1 MSLKKSLSALVASS
15 LALAAASCAGPQQSF
30 VPDQASGDVSAL
42 SAKTVIPSNLKNG
55 EAIPGE
61 FIVKYKKGV
70 ARKNSAGS
78 SVLKEIGGTSTGMQL
93 VKMPVAKNG
102 VDSMKAI
109 KADSSIE
116 WVEPNRIIKLD
127 LPKVSVSGT
136 VDSVFKGAALFNDPM
151 LDKQYSHKIT
161 NAYEAWSSLKA
172 KKVKVNE
179 VVVAIVDTGVY
190 AAHPDLKDRIVEGYS
205 AYPGERWD
213 DDQQGHGT
221 HCAGIAAAIQDNNE
235 GVAGVATN
243 AKIQPVKVLNDQ
255 GSGTYAAVADG
266 IAWAGSHGAKVL
278 SMSLGGPST
287 SQAMEDAIKVALQND
302 VIVIAASG
310 NSGPSAGLSYPA
322 GIKGVMA
329 VGATDSKDAI
339 ASFSQVG
346 THISVAAPGVGI
358 LSTFPLHSNGIG
370 QQNYGSI
377 SGTSMACPYVSGL
390 ATLLR
395 GVHPEFT
402 AQQVRDRIEKTSDDK
417 GAAGFDKVF
426 GNGRVN
432 VAKALAN

>member
-30 VPDQASGDVSAL
+30 VPDETSGDVNAL
-42 SAKTVIPSNLKNG
+42 AAKIVIPANLKNG

-61 FIVKYKKGV
+61 FIVKYKKGAV
-70 ARKNSAGS
+70 RKNSAGS
-78 SVLKEIGGTSTGMQL
+78 TVLKEIGGNKTGMQL

-109 KADSSIE
+109 QADSSIE
-116 WVEPNRIIKLD
+116 WVEPNRVIRLD

-136 VDSVFKGAALFNDPM
+136 VDSVVKGETLFNDPM

-161 NAYEAWSSLKA
+161 NAYDGWASLKG
-172 KKVKVNE
+172 KKVNE
-179 VVVAIVDTGVY
+179 VIVAIVDTGVY
-190 AAHPDLKDRIVEGYS
+190 GAHPDLKNRIVEGYS

-213 DDQQGHGT
+213 DDMQGHGT

-235 GVAGVATN
+235 GVAGLAIN
-243 AKIQPVKVLNDQ
+243 AKIQPVKVLNNQ

-287 SQAMEDAIKVALQND
+287 SQALEDAIKLALQND
-302 VIVIAASG
+302 AVVVAASG
-310 NSGPSAGLSYPA
+310 NSGPNAGLSYPA

-339 ASFSQVG
+339 ANFSQVG
-346 THISVAAPGVGI
+346 QHISVAAPGVNI
-358 LSTFPLHSNGIG
+358 LSTFPLHDNGIG

-402 AQQVRDRIEKTSDDK
+402 AQQVRERIEKTSDDK